1 MAIQKITNIIDIMTD
16 ENDWWMV
23 YDDESKE
30 VFAGLLQLK
39 TRTNCIV
46 DTLIMIIADSKEELL
61 TYITDN
67 GLTISDD
74 IKYRGYK

>member
-23 YDDESKE
+23 YADESKE
-30 VFAGLLQLK
+30 VFSGLLQLK

-46 DTLIMIIADSKEELL
+46 DTVIMIIADSKEELL

-67 GLTISDD
+67 GLTISED
-74 IKYRGYK
+74 IVNRGY

>member
-16 ENDWWMV
+16 ENDWWMI

-46 DTLIMIIADSKEELL
+46 DTLIMVIADSKEELL

-74 IKYRGYK
+74 IKYRGY

>member
-1 MAIQKITNIIDIMTD
+1 MTD

-46 DTLIMIIADSKEELL
+46 DTVIMIIADSKEELL

-74 IKYRGYK
+74 IKYRGY

>member
-74 IKYRGYK
+74 IKYRGY

>member
-46 DTLIMIIADSKEELL
+46 DTLIMVIADSKEELL

-74 IKYRGYK
+74 IEYRGY

>member
-23 YDDESKE
+23 YDDKSKE

-46 DTLIMIIADSKEELL
+46 DTVIMIIADSKEELL

-74 IKYRGYK
+74 IKYRGY

>member
-46 DTLIMIIADSKEELL
+46 DTLIMVIADSKEELL

-74 IKYRGYK
+74 IKYRGY

>member
-16 ENDWWMV
+16 ENDWWMI

-74 IKYRGYK
+74 IKYRGY

>member
-23 YDDESKE
+23 QDDESKE

-74 IKYRGYK
+74 IKYRGY